1 VIPLFIYYLLFH
13 FTENEMSMSLV
24 NVFLEGYNKTVVL
37 GVPNTQHTIHIPMD
51 KLAHIQH
58 SLPQDEKLEQYL
70 FRAIEVLQIQ
80 VEEQG
85 KIIKTVDDF
94 CASYLE
100 ALKQGPSSN
109 TDPVGDG
116 STASTHGALLV
127 HDVDDA
133 RKDPT
138 HILSHFDDH
147 KKRRGNLPK
156 TATNILKKWLFE
168 HLFHPYPTEEEKSA
182 LAQQTG
188 LTMNQISNWFINAR
202 RRILQPMLES
212 VRQQQAVQGIEVH
225 HQQQMIAQQHPHSHS
240 HGLM

>member
-1 VIPLFIYYLLFH
+1 
-13 FTENEMSMSLV
+13 MSLV
-24 NVFLEGYNKTVVL
+24 NVFLEGFNKTVVL
-37 GVPNTQHTIHIPMD
+37 GIPGTQHTIHIPMD

-58 SLPQDEKLEQYL
+58 SLPQDVQLEQYL

-80 VEEQG
+80 VEEQT

-109 TDPVGDG
+109 ASESVGETNG
-116 STASTHGALLV
+116 ATPHGALLA
-127 HDVDDA
+127 HDGEDP

-138 HILSHFDDH
+138 HILSPFDEH

-156 TATNILKKWLFE
+156 TATNILKKWLFD

-225 HQQQMIAQQHPHSHS
+225 HQQQMMVGPQHPHVP
-240 HGLM
+240 HGQHPLL

>member
-1 VIPLFIYYLLFH
+1 
-13 FTENEMSMSLV
+13 MSMSLV
-24 NVFLEGYNKTVVL
+24 NVFLEGFNKTVVL
-37 GVPNTQHTIHIPMD
+37 GIPNTQHTIHIPMD

-58 SLPQDEKLEQYL
+58 SLPQDAQLEQYL

-109 TDPVGDG
+109 TTEAVGDPNG
-116 STASTHGALLV
+116 ATPHGALLV
-127 HDVDDA
+127 HDGDDS

-138 HILSHFDDH
+138 HLLSPFDEH

-156 TATNILKKWLFE
+156 TATNILKKWLFD

-225 HQQQMIAQQHPHSHS
+225 HQQQMMVGQQHAHS
-240 HGLM
+240 HGQHPLM

>member
-1 VIPLFIYYLLFH
+1 
-13 FTENEMSMSLV
+13 MSLV

-37 GVPNTQHTIHIPMD
+37 GIPNTQHTIHIPMD

-58 SLPQDEKLEQYL
+58 SLPQDAQLEQYL

-109 TDPVGDG
+109 TESVTGEVNNGTP
-116 STASTHGALLV
+116 HGAIIV
-127 HDVDDA
+127 HDGDDA

-138 HILSHFDDH
+138 HILSHFDEH

-156 TATNILKKWLFE
+156 TATNILKKWLFD

-225 HQQQMIAQQHPHSHS
+225 QQQMMVSPPHSHS
-240 HGLM
+240 HGQHPLSL

>member
-1 VIPLFIYYLLFH
+1 
-13 FTENEMSMSLV
+13 MSLV

-37 GVPNTQHTIHIPMD
+37 GIPNTQHTIHIPMD

-58 SLPQDEKLEQYL
+58 SLPQDAQLEQYL
-70 FRAIEVLQIQ
+70 FRAIEVLQIE

-100 ALKQGPSSN
+100 ALKQGPSS
-109 TDPVGDG
+109 TTTETVGETNG
-116 STASTHGALLV
+116 SAPHGSLLV
-127 HDVDDA
+127 HEGEEA

-138 HILSHFDDH
+138 HILSPFDEH

-156 TATNILKKWLFE
+156 SATNILKKWLFD

-212 VRQQQAVQGIEVH
+212 VRQQQAVQGIQDVH
-225 HQQQMIAQQHPHSHS
+225 HPQQQSMMVGPQHGHIPHGQHP
-240 HGLM
+240 LL